1 MNTLTKTSIVL
12 LLLSV
17 GAFFWGNWY
26 MDSHPFIGMGVA
38 FGMSDTTYTIAK
50 AAVYLGLLGFILGVG
65 LLIAG
70 LVRKGS

>member
-1 MNTLTKTSIVL
+1 MNNLTKTSIGL

-26 MDSHPFIGMGVA
+26 MDNHPFIGIGVA

-50 AAVYLGLLGFILGVG
+50 TAVYLGVLGFILGAG

-70 LVRKGS
+70 LVRKGN